1 MSNAGGVSM
10 KRVNHARF
18 LYLFSLI
25 GIIALPSVQAVT
37 VANPSDI
44 QMRYLFPALIAFTV
58 AIPVWVWFIPKQL
71 SNLQVAFEIDD
82 DLYEVHRITNGL
94 QDARNLLRD
103 RSVSIGVGLYM
114 MGMTGV
120 LLLITELLFNAEVY
134 YGPNLFLI
142 GVLIAI
148 PVIISPWETLN
159 AQLIGKRKK
168 STIKSHIFRRGFRRI
183 LTLVVLIAATV
194 GTTLFGIKTEGEI
207 TAVWVAAAMLTFMAP
222 TIIAYGRIMGA
233 SWNMLLINKWR
244 TANGRPNPIDPD
256 KAGFVSR
263 LFSLILVI
271 FLATM
276 PITALNGIVTVF
288 YILVN
293 EPNNATEVLNYGGII
308 GHSIY
313 VRVDLISEL
322 LFHWQFIKAM
332 PQFLSIYLTMNI
344 AIVGLAFIF
353 ELTRNLVLGG
363 QSFGGLFGVTL
374 DTPREIRTEKAAQAR
389 QLTFAF
395 AGFSGY
401 TVFLLVLVS
410 YKEFGDLMPFTD
422 WLEENG
428 FNEGM
433 RLLTTWMFIAVGQA
447 IFLLTWLLSIIKFSK
462 LTDLRFDLNPD
473 ERREGAVKLEGGG
486 WMRQAVE
493 IAARSEDLDSL
504 IAFQRRSI
512 SEDVAIVRHEKA
524 RARMW
529 EMAIRGLWPSAIEEA
544 RKVLAQSGG
553 SDDEARMIVATGQIA
568 SRRLDAAREALHGLQ
583 QPEGYDEPE
592 LLAFVCEWMDP
603 WHGNVTEDDIW
614 DWENNSCID
623 HLQMLMSMLRGWKA
637 NPPTD
642 IVHSDRLSR
651 VGQLSTIAL
660 LRAQRQHDDA
670 LEMALQLVKEE
681 PVSVRPRI
689 AAALCLV
696 DKGDWHS
703 ARSIMVE
710 LMESDPHDPRV
721 LALSFILGQPQDEEE
736 IEVALVNSDRKKMK
750 KFINEAPVNSVAALS
765 VKGGM
770 DEAIN
775 ANILIA
781 SHEAVKRGM
790 TPRYS
795 FGMLTIIMNYFVLI
809 PLWVLSGIY
818 VYSIRGEAQGMAVVV
833 TLLLSH
839 FGLRRLSKQQR
850 RVVRH
855 RDQRGMVAYAKRMKR
870 SKVIPAKGNLPIGT
884 HLLLSGILVTVNGV
898 VLDVGMPGWLTVR
911 LPKDSEKVVRS
922 KLKRQAKMINK
933 SRPPR
938 LQPLGEGWWLKRPKE
953 DGAEIPALER
963 LIGPAAYLGRQQ
975 YIERKKGK
983 ASRPRGRVAGSPKPV
998 SRIDMKGYEI
1008 PSNTIISERK
1018 SERVFSSD
1026 PVSRIGTLKPTEGI
1040 VPKRKNADNDSDDDV
1055 SFL

>member
-1 MSNAGGVSM
+1 M

-37 VANPSDI
+37 ITNPSEI
-44 QMRYLFPALIAFTV
+44 EMRYILPALIAFII

-71 SNLQVAFEIDD
+71 SNLQVAFEIDE
-82 DLYEVHRITNGL
+82 DLYEVHRITRSLGE
-94 QDARNLLRD
+94 ARSLLRN

-120 LLLITELLFNAEVY
+120 LLLITELLFDADIY

-142 GVLIAI
+142 GILIAI

-159 AQLIGKRKK
+159 VQLIGKRKK
-168 STIKSHIFRRGFRRI
+168 STIKSHILRRGFRRI
-183 LTLVVLIAATV
+183 VTLFFLIAATV
-194 GTTLFGIKTEGEI
+194 GTTLFGIKTEGEL
-207 TAVWVAAAMLTFMAP
+207 TAVWIAVAMLTFMGP

-233 SWNMLLINKWR
+233 SWNMLLISKWR
-244 TANGRPNPIDPD
+244 TANGRPNPMDPD
-256 KAGFVSR
+256 KAGFISR

-288 YILVN
+288 YILAN
-293 EPNNATEVLNYGGII
+293 EPDNATEILNYGGII

-313 VRVDLISEL
+313 VRIDLISEL

-332 PQFLSIYLTMNI
+332 PQFLSVYLTLNI

-353 ELTRNLVLGG
+353 ELTRNLILGG

-374 DTPREIRTEKAAQAR
+374 DTPRDIRTEKVAQAR

-401 TVFLLVLVS
+401 TVFLLILVS
-410 YKEFGDLMPFTD
+410 YKEFGDLMPLTD
-422 WLEENG
+422 LLESKG
-428 FNEGM
+428 FDEGM

-447 IFLLTWLLSIIKFSK
+447 IFLLTWLLSIVKFSQ
-462 LTDLRFDLNPD
+462 LSNLRFDLNPD
-473 ERREGAVKLEGGG
+473 ERRDGAVKLEGGG

-493 IAARSEDLDSL
+493 NAARAEDLDSL

-512 SEDVAIVRHEKA
+512 SEDAAIVRHEKA

-592 LLAFVCEWMDP
+592 LLAFICEWMDP

-623 HLQMLMSMLRGWKA
+623 HVQMLMSMLRGWKA

-642 IVHSDRLSR
+642 IVHKDRLTR
-651 VGQLSTIAL
+651 AGQLSTIAL
-660 LRAQRQHDDA
+660 LRAQRQHDEA
-670 LEMALQLVKEE
+670 LELALQLVKEE
-681 PVSVRPRI
+681 PISVRPRI

-703 ARSIMVE
+703 ARSIMIE
-710 LMESDPHDPRV
+710 LQDSDPHDPRV

-736 IEVALVNSDRKKMK
+736 IEVALVNSNQKKMR

-795 FGMLTIIMNYFVLI
+795 FGILSIIMHYFVLI
-809 PLWVLSGIY
+809 PSWLIVGIY
-818 VYSIRGEAQGMAVVV
+818 VSSRNGEAQGLAVVIA
-833 TLLLSH
+833 LLFTH
-839 FGLRRLSKQQR
+839 FGFRQFSKQQR

-911 LPKDSEKVVRS
+911 LPKDSEKIVRS
-922 KLKRQAKMINK
+922 KLKRQAKLINK

-963 LIGPAAYLGRQQ
+963 LIGPAAYHGRQQ
-975 YIERKKGK
+975 YVERKKGK
-983 ASRPRGRVAGSPKPV
+983 ASRPRGRAFGSQKEV
-998 SRIDMKGYEI
+998 VKIDMKRYEI
-1008 PSNTIISERK
+1008 PSNTIKSERK
-1018 SERVFSSD
+1018 SERSFSSE
-1026 PVSRIGTLKPTEGI
+1026 PVSRIGTLKPSKGI
-1040 VPKRKNADNDSDDDV
+1040 VPQRKNADDNSDDDV

>member
-1 MSNAGGVSM
+1 M
-10 KRVNHARF
+10 KRVNYTRF

-25 GIIALPSVQAVT
+25 GILALPSVQAAT
-37 VANPSDI
+37 IANPSDI
-44 QMRYLFPALIAFTV
+44 QMRYLFPALIAFTI

-94 QDARNLLRD
+94 SDARNLLRD

-168 STIKSHIFRRGFRRI
+168 SAIKSRLFRRGFRRV
-183 LTLVVLIAATV
+183 LTLSILVAATI
-194 GTTLFGIKTEGEI
+194 GTTIFGIQTEGSL

-256 KAGFVSR
+256 KAGLVSR

-313 VRVDLISEL
+313 VRIDLISEL

-374 DTPREIRTEKAAQAR
+374 DTPREIRTEKPAQAR

-401 TVFLLVLVS
+401 TVFLLILVS
-410 YKEFGDLMPFTD
+410 YKEFGALMPFTD
-422 WLEENG
+422 WLESEG
-428 FNEGM
+428 FDEGM

-447 IFLLTWLLSIIKFSK
+447 IFLLTWLLSIIKFSQ
-462 LTDLRFDLNPD
+462 LSNLRFDLNPD

-493 IAARSEDLDSL
+493 VAARSEDLDSL

-512 SEDVAIVRHEKA
+512 SEDAAIVRHEKA
-524 RARMW
+524 RAKMW

-553 SDDEARMIVATGQIA
+553 NDDEARMIVATGQIA

-592 LLAFVCEWMDP
+592 LLAFICEWMDP
-603 WHGNVTEDDIW
+603 WQGNVTEDDLW

-637 NPPTD
+637 NPPVNN
-642 IVHSDRLSR
+642 VHNDRLFR
-651 VGQLSTIAL
+651 VAQLSSIAL

-670 LEMALQLVKEE
+670 LELALKLVKEE

-703 ARSIMVE
+703 ARSIMTE
-710 LMESDPHDPRV
+710 LIDSDPHDPRV
-721 LALSFILGQPQDEEE
+721 LALSYILGQPQDEEE
-736 IEVALVNSDRKKMK
+736 LEVALVNSDKNKMK

-790 TPRYS
+790 APRYS
-795 FGMLTIIMNYFVLI
+795 SGVLNIIMHYFVLI
-809 PLWVLSGIY
+809 PSWLIAGIY
-818 VYSIRGEAQGMAVVV
+818 VSSLRGEAQGMAVVV
-833 TLLLSH
+833 ALLLSH
-839 FGLRRLSKQQR
+839 FGFRRLSKQQR

-855 RDQRGMVAYAKRMKR
+855 RDQRAMVAYAKRMKR
-870 SKVIPAKGNLPIGT
+870 SKVIPSKGNLPIGT

-911 LPKDSEKVVRS
+911 LPKDTEKVVRS
-922 KLKRQAKMINK
+922 KLKRQANIINK

-963 LIGPAAYLGRQQ
+963 LIGPAAYRGRQQ
-975 YIERKKGK
+975 YVERKKGK
-983 ASRPRGRVAGSPKPV
+983 ASRPRGRVTGNPKPV
-998 SRIDMKGYEI
+998 SRVDLNRSEI

-1018 SERVFSSD
+1018 SNRSFSSE
-1026 PVSRIGTLKPTEGI
+1026 PISRIGSLKPTEGI
-1040 VPKRKNADNDSDDDV
+1040 VPQRKNTENNLDDDI